1 MSVVKDNSELSFIIC
16 EEKMS
21 YKILWY
27 SLPSLH
33 DNSNGAAI
41 HNKVMLEALAARG
54 FQVKALN
61 ALVADDPQ
69 GLNVFD
75 RIAKQ
80 VNVQPD
86 ANYIQFTDTGVE
98 YIVARTKGHVSNDV
112 TAEDQGKVFDLFV
125 QFLEKFNPDVLIG
138 YSGDCFSAL
147 VRHEAKARG
156 IPVVYALCNG
166 LHRSFAFPDCD
177 LVFTPSEAT
186 ANMYREV
193 DGIDVKAVGQFIY
206 KERVTVPN
214 RDVAKAKYVTLV
226 NPTPEKGLAIFA
238 KIAEVFARKHPEQKF
253 LVVKS
258 VGDYYKIFNHM
269 HNDDGSRFLPAG
281 MVNLPNIDVAEHTD
295 DIRLVYDVTKVLVTP
310 SVWHEAWGCDGS
322 RFLPAGMVNL
332 PNIDVAEHTDDIRL
346 VYDVTKVL
354 VTPSVWHE
362 AWGCVATEA
371 TFNGI
376 PVLSSK
382 SGGLP
387 EAVGEGGILLEA
399 PEKTLK
405 DFYRVP
411 TDEEI
416 APWVEAL
423 ERLLSEDWSEQCKK
437 ASERND
443 LNRSIDRLL
452 EYLNPIMEKG
462 SAPWVEALE
471 RLLSE
476 DWSEQCKKA
485 SERND
490 LNRSID
496 RLLEYLNPI
505 MEKGSK
511 EKAPLERSFFF
522 SAETMKKRKAYYIAE
537 AKKNGVELETNTQE
551 EPKAQEPANDAP
563 KKAAAKKTTAAKTT
577 KAKADSTS
585 ETKAPAKKA
594 STAKKTVAKKPA
606 AKKTAS
612 AADKK

>member
-1 MSVVKDNSELSFIIC
+1 
-16 EEKMS
+16 MS

-69 GLNVFD
+69 GLGIFD
-75 RIAKQ
+75 RIVKQ
-80 VNVQPD
+80 IPLQPN
-86 ANYIQFTDTGVE
+86 ANYLQFTDAGVE

-125 QFLEKFNPDVLIG
+125 QFLEKFNPDVVIG

-147 VRHEAKARG
+147 VRHEAKVRG

-186 ANMYREV
+186 AKMYK
-193 DGIDVKAVGQFIY
+193 DLDNTDVKAVGQFIY
-206 KERVTVPN
+206 KDRVTVAK
-214 RDVAKAKYVTLV
+214 RDQAKAKYVTLV

-238 KIAEVFARKHPEQKF
+238 KIAQVFAKKHPEQKF

-258 VGDYYKIFNHM
+258 VGDYYKILNSLHT
-269 HNDDGSRFLPAG
+269 DDGKRFMPKGLT
-281 MVNLPNIDVAEHTD
+281 NLPNV
-295 DIRLVYDVTKVLVTP
+295 
-310 SVWHEAWGCDGS
+310 
-322 RFLPAGMVNL
+322 
-332 PNIDVAEHTDDIRL
+332 DVAEHTDDIRL

-387 EAVGEGGILLEA
+387 EAVAEGGILLDA
-399 PEKTLK
+399 PEKTK
-405 DFYRVP
+405 ADYYRVP
-411 TDEEI
+411 TDDEI
-416 APWVEAL
+416 QPWVEAL
-423 ERLLSEDWSEQCKK
+423 ERLLSEDWTEQCNK
-437 ASERND
+437 AAKRND
-443 LNRSIDRLL
+443 LQNSIDRLL
-452 EYLNPIMEKG
+452 EHLTP
-462 SAPWVEALE
+462 L
-471 RLLSE
+471 
-476 DWSEQCKKA
+476 
-485 SERND
+485 
-490 LNRSID
+490 
-496 RLLEYLNPI
+496 

-511 EKAPLERSFFF
+511 EKATLERSFFF
-522 SAETMKKRKAYYIAE
+522 SAETMKKRKAFYEAE
-537 AKKNGVELETNTQE
+537 AKKAE
-551 EPKAQEPANDAP
+551 EAAKDAPAENAKDEAPAADKKADKAADKKPKAKSVKSD
-563 KKAAAKKTTAAKTT
+563 
-577 KAKADSTS
+577 KADAKSD
-585 ETKAPAKKA
+585 KAPAKK
-594 STAKKTVAKKPA
+594 TAAKSKTTAKKPA
-606 AKKTAS
+606 TKKS
-612 AADKK
+612 ADKK